1 MKATVM
7 IVRRGWTFANR
18 MKPKPPAR
26 NFIRFYPTLKN
37 LPVDFL
43 YPDEVYPDEILS
55 NPDELLS
62 GRILSGWNF
71 IRLQFIRMKVYPASV
86 YPDELSIRFFI
97 QFIRFIYFIRMKFIR
112 KKKTLYPNSLPD
124 K

>member
-1 MKATVM
+1 
-7 IVRRGWTFANR
+7 
-18 MKPKPPAR
+18 AR

-62 GRILSGWNF
+62 GRILSG
-71 IRLQFIRMKVYPASV
+71 
-86 YPDELSIRFFI
+86 
-97 QFIRFIYFIRMKFIR
+97 
-112 KKKTLYPNSLPD
+112 
-124 K
+124 

>member
-1 MKATVM
+1 
-7 IVRRGWTFANR
+7 

-71 IRLQFIRMKVYPASV
+71 IRLLKVYPASV

-112 KKKTLYPNSLPD
+112 KKQDALSE
-124 K
+124 